1 MFYKKCLKFNFFI
14 SLLLAFLLFPSLNY
28 TQQEERTLQTQ
39 LTRDQSLF
47 PLQSTGIWTELHPKV
62 PRVNYWGVYFVNKDT
77 GIATGELG
85 AIIRTID
92 GGNSWHNIET
102 SYNKTIN
109 AVGSYTGEKIIA
121 AGASGLI
128 IISTDFGGTWETIQS
143 GTNNDLWHMVMIN
156 ENLGWIVGFNST
168 LLKTTDGGDTWQ
180 LKTTPLQGYNFFD
193 ISFLNS
199 SFGYIACSGGL
210 VLRTLD
216 GGDNWDVRQAGDQ
229 YSLTV
234 IKAITRQEAIA
245 YGFAGKHVYTW
256 DGGETWQFIG
266 YVGDTFMQMA
276 FFDTLKGFAVTTASG
291 YETTDGGRNWT
302 VRYDIN
308 HGNGITFAGNGIG
321 YKVSTGLSVEKTID
335 SGQSWSRA
343 IINDDFTDVFFATK
357 KNGWFIGKGFGVTT
371 LYQTNDGG
379 VSLIVRNDFP
389 GLRPYSVYFLDSLNG
404 IVGADNSIY
413 KTTNGGITWEEKEIS
428 GVDSVGTAGE
438 YDRIFF
444 INEDIEWALNT
455 KYVIKTT
462 DGGENWFSQLNS
474 AGLSGIHFSDALNGW
489 VTRIGGGIYK
499 PFKTINGGETWTE
512 QTNFPSND
520 TRDVFFNDSL
530 NGFITRNNELYCTAN
545 GGLTWSLITDVTD
558 FGSGRF
564 SNKIHNDI
572 FLAGNW
578 VYKSTDSGETWNEV
592 SELRN
597 NLIEYIR
604 LTDINEGYAVGWR
617 GFILRYS
624 DSVVAVDENQINIPT
639 EYCLYQNYP
648 NPFNPRTVI
657 SYQLP
662 VSGNIT
668 LKVFDVLGNEVATV
682 VNEYKPAGV
691 YEINWNATNLPSGVY
706 FYQLKAQDYVSVK
719 KMLLLK

>member
-1 MFYKKCLKFNFFI
+1 MKPKYFLL
-14 SLLLAFLLFPSLNY
+14 SLLLTLLIITSPYY
-28 TQQEERTLQTQ
+28 TQQEERTLQRQ
-39 LTRDQSLF
+39 LIRDQSFF
-47 PLQSTGIWTELHPKV
+47 PLKSTGIWTELHPKV
-62 PRVNYWGVYFVNKDT
+62 PRVDYWGVYFVNKDT
-77 GIATGELG
+77 GLATGELG
-85 AIIRTID
+85 AIIKTTD
-92 GGNSWHNIET
+92 GGNSWYNIET

-121 AGASGLI
+121 AGNSGLI
-128 IISTDFGGTWETIQS
+128 IISTDYGETWETIQS
-143 GTNNDLWHMVMIN
+143 GTSNDLWHMLMLN
-156 ENLGWIVGFNST
+156 DNLGWIVGFNST

-180 LKTTPLQGYNFFD
+180 LKTTPLQGFTFFD
-193 ISFLNS
+193 ISFLDS

-234 IKAITRQEAIA
+234 IKAITRQEGIA

-266 YVGDTFMQMA
+266 YVGDTFRQMA
-276 FFDTLKGFAVTTASG
+276 FLDSLKGFAVTSAAG

-308 HGNGITFAGNGIG
+308 HGNGIAFTDNGTG
-321 YKVSTGLSVEKTID
+321 YKVSTGLAIEKTID
-335 SGQSWSRA
+335 SGQSWSKA
-343 IINDDFTDVFFATK
+343 IINDYFTDVFFTDEN
-357 KNGWFIGKGFGVTT
+357 NGWFIGEGFGVTK
-371 LYQTNDGG
+371 LYETSDGG
-379 VSLIVRNDFP
+379 VSLIARSDFP

-428 GVDSVGTAGE
+428 GVDSVSTAGE

-444 INEDIEWALNT
+444 INDDIGWALNT

-462 DGGENWFSQLNS
+462 DGGENWFSQLN
-474 AGLSGIHFSDALNGW
+474 ANGVKDIHFSNSLNGW
-489 VTRIGGGIYK
+489 VTGGGTSGK
-499 PFKTINGGETWTE
+499 PFKTTDGGENWIE
-512 QTNFPSND
+512 QVNMPIAFTD
-520 TRDVFFNDSL
+520 DVHFNDSL
-530 NGFITRNNELYCTAN
+530 NGFITTLSELYKTTD
-545 GGLTWSLITDVTD
+545 GGLTWSLIPNVTD

-597 NLIEYIR
+597 NLIEFIR
-604 LTDINEGYAVGWR
+604 LTDINEGFAVGWR

-624 DSVVAVDENQINIPT
+624 DSVVNIDEKHINIPT
-639 EYCLYQNYP
+639 QYRLYQNYP
-648 NPFNPRTVI
+648 NPFNPDTKI
-657 SYQLP
+657 EFQLP
-662 VSGNIT
+662 ETAFVILTVYN
-668 LKVFDVLGNEVATV
+668 VLGEKIIELINERL
-682 VNEYKPAGV
+682 NSGY
-691 YEINWNATNLPSGVY
+691 YEFVFNGEHLPSGTY
-706 FYQLKAQDYVSVK
+706 IYTLHTENYKESR
-719 KMLLLK
+719 KMILLK